1 MAKCKVCKQEILPTD
16 MVVESGDIHKN
27 GACDTYYN
35 ETKQRPTHSPL
46 TTLPGYKVKEKKG
59 S

>member
-1 MAKCKVCKQEILPTD
+1 MAKCKVCKQEIQPTD

-35 ETKQRPTHSPL
+35 
-46 TTLPGYKVKEKKG
+46 
-59 S
+59 

>member
-35 ETKQRPTHSPL
+35 ETKQRITESTEADSVISETQL
-46 TTLPGYKVKEKKG
+46 L
-59 S
+59 